1 MAQGKFSNPRP
12 HRDEDRQIEEAFRQ
26 VTGQQV
32 PTPQRR
38 PVQKDSEP
46 DLLDLL
52 NQLPEESTSESAIP
66 SENSFENSA
75 SRESRT
81 WQRKFMDF
89 LDDTDGTESDLSE
102 DSDFSEDEMED
113 ELPVWQRWLN
123 VAMDYFN
130 NNRKV
135 VLAGL
140 CAVALLLIVGVIV
153 IFAVSADPYDG
164 KILDNVYLGD
174 IAVGGMTKAEAAEAI
189 KLTTAQTYAKEDM
202 VIDLSGTELH
212 LTPSDTAVTVDAKA
226 AAQAA
231 FDYGRTGTK
240 AENEQAY
247 ASSKTEQHII
257 GLLPYLQLN
266 EEYVRSFLSSY
277 ASDTGSTLT
286 QASYGLEGE
295 EPELSADKFDKNAPA
310 QTLVITM
317 GTPGVGFDPSSVY
330 TQVLDAYSLH
340 QFLVTVEA
348 VDEVVEPEPVDL
360 EKIYEEFYIEPVNA
374 TVDLQTFETIPG
386 SYGYDFDKDAAQ
398 KLIDA
403 AQYGDEVR
411 IPMRYIEP
419 EILDEDSF
427 YQDVLGE
434 YQTKHTTNENR
445 NTNLRLACEAING
458 VVLNPGDTFSFNDTL
473 GQRTSQKGYK
483 PAPAY
488 SGNEL
493 VDELGG
499 GICQVSSTL
508 YYTTLLADLEIVSRT
523 NHGFVPTYIDYGMD
537 ATVSWKTPD
546 FSFRNSTNF
555 PIKIQAEVSDGYVK
569 VQLLG
574 TDERDYYVKM
584 EYKITATQ
592 EPEIEYLDFEPDNK
606 EGYKDG
612 DVIEEGTTGYTV
624 KTYKLKYNNQNNE
637 LISRDFEAT
646 SQYKMVKKVVARVK
660 VEETT
665 QPTEETTVPTTAPTE
680 TTAPPTAP
688 TETTTPSTPP
698 TETTK
703 PTDPTPTTEAP
714 APTEAPPPTESVAA
728 PGEEGENLSV
738 FSWPTYL
745 SNTVQSIWI
754 LPIRSIMSFFLG

>member
-26 VTGQQV
+26 VTGQKV
-32 PTPQRR
+32 PTQRR
-38 PVQKDSEP
+38 HPAKEESDQ

-52 NQLPEESTSESAIP
+52 DQIPMDQIPEENAADTEIP
-66 SENSFENSA
+66 FEHQFPKTEPKENRN
-75 SRESRT
+75 

-89 LDDTDGTESDLSE
+89 LDDAGETENIPLE
-102 DSDFSEDEMED
+102 DPDFAEDDDVED
-113 ELPVWQRWLN
+113 ELPTLQRWLN

-130 NNRKV
+130 HNRKV

-189 KLTTAQTYAKEDM
+189 KLTTEQTYAKEDM
-202 VIDLSGTELH
+202 VIDLSGTKLH
-212 LTPSDTAVTVDAKA
+212 LTPADTAVTVDAKA

-240 AENEQAY
+240 AENEKAY

-266 EEYVRSFLSSY
+266 EEYTRSFLSSY

-295 EPELSADKFDKNAPA
+295 EPELSADKFDKNAPV

-317 GTPGVGFDPSSVY
+317 GTPGVGFDPNSVY

-340 QFLVTVEA
+340 QFLVTVES
-348 VDEVVEPEPVDL
+348 VDEVIEPDSVDL
-360 EKIYEEFYIEPVNA
+360 EKIYEEFYMEPVNA
-374 TVDLQTFETIPG
+374 SVDLQTFETIPG
-386 SYGYDFDKDAAQ
+386 SYGYDFDMKAAQ

-403 AQYGDEVR
+403 AQYGEEVR

-488 SGNEL
+488 SGDEL

-508 YYTTLLADLEIVSRT
+508 YYSALLADLEIVSRT

-537 ATVSWKTPD
+537 ATVSWKNPD
-546 FSFRNSTNF
+546 FIFRNSTSF

-592 EPEIEYLDFEPDNK
+592 EPEIEYQDFEPDNQ
-606 EGYKDG
+606 EGYEDG

-624 KTYKLKYNNQNNE
+624 KTYKLKYDNQTNE

-680 TTAPPTAP
+680 TT
-688 TETTTPSTPP
+688 TPSTPP
-698 TETTK
+698 TEMTQ
-703 PTDPTPTTEAP
+703 
-714 APTEAPPPTESVAA
+714 PTESSNQD
-728 PGEEGENLSV
+728 GEDDTSEEESENLAV
-738 FSWPTYL
+738 FPWSMVMASYL
-745 SNTVQSIWI
+745 QRNWIGSIH
-754 LPIRSIMSFFLG
+754 SIFSFFK